1 MAENRTATLT
11 RMVLPDHECPFGVRA
26 KAMLEQAG
34 FKIDEHILDNR
45 AAVEA
50 FKAEH
55 GVATT
60 PLIEIDGETIGGSN
74 DLEALSGGRARR
86 LSMRYPVTPDGRYFM
101 IRGRLWRMSD
111 PALSRRAPRRAGP
124 RR

>member
-1 MAENRTATLT
+1 MAQRTATLT

-34 FKIDEHILDNR
+34 FAVDEHILASR
-45 AAVEA
+45 EEVEA

-55 GVATT
+55 NVATT

-74 DLEALSGGRARR
+74 DLE
-86 LSMRYPVTPDGRYFM
+86 RYLAEASAD
-101 IRGRLWRMSD
+101 
-111 PALSRRAPRRAGP
+111 
-124 RR
+124 